1 MVSIRENQNHKSS
14 DNSAL
19 ESQVS
24 AVSGSTMRG
33 TMQFPGHVVGRN
45 MKATAAETPMFN
57 ASKLSSG

>member
-1 MVSIRENQNHKSS
+1 MI
-14 DNSAL
+14 
-19 ESQVS
+19 
-24 AVSGSTMRG
+24 G